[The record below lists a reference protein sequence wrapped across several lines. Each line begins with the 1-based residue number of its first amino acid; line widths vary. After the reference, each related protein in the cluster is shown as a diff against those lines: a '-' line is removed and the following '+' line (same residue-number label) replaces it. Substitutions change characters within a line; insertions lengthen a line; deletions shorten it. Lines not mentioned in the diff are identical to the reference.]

1 MYERSFKKETRVVHG
16 ELDLPVGMLSSEAPD
31 VPLTLP
37 LEVLK
42 SEKIFA
48 HSLNLGP
55 YSDVGHF
62 YYSVPY

>member
-1 MYERSFKKETRVVHG
+1 MLYV
-16 ELDLPVGMLSSEAPD
+16 ELDLPVGMLSSEAPE

-37 LEVLK
+37 LEDLK

-55 YSDVGHF
+55 YNDVGHF

>member
-1 MYERSFKKETRVVHG
+1 MKGPCVVYG
-16 ELDLPVGMLSSEAPD
+16 ELDLPVGISSEAPE

-37 LEVLK
+37 LEALK

-55 YSDVGHF
+55 YNDVGDF